1 MLKNSINQLK
11 QNILKEI
18 SNVEG
23 NFALAFLI
31 LGKNED
37 HIYINEK
44 EVFHAASTMKTPVMI
59 EVFKQAQQGKFGLD
73 DHIKIKNEF
82 KSIVDS
88 SSYSLSLSDDAGDD
102 LYKFIEKEKS
112 IRELVFE
119 MISVSSNLATN
130 ILIDLVKPKN
140 IMKTMKSIGAGDINV
155 IRGVEDIKA
164 YNKGLNNTT
173 TALDLMI
180 VYKNIAERTLVSE
193 EACNEM
199 IKILSAQKLN
209 TKIPAKLP
217 VNIKIAHKTGSVYGV
232 EHDSGIIFLPD
243 GRKYILVMLT
253 KELKNMQKGSE
264 AEANISKLIYDYI
277 IK

>member
-1 MLKNSINQLK
+1 MMKNLIIQLK

-18 SNVEG
+18 SYVDG
-23 NFALAFLI
+23 KFALAFLI
-31 LGKNED
+31 LGEYGD

-44 EVFHAASTMKTPVMI
+44 EAFHAASTMKTPVMI

-73 DHIKIKNEF
+73 DHLIIKNKF

-88 SSYSLSLSDDAGDD
+88 SPYSLSLSDDAGDE
-102 LYKFIEKEKS
+102 LYKFIGKYKS
-112 IRELVFE
+112 IHELIFE
-119 MISVSSNLATN
+119 MITVSSNLATN
-130 ILIDLVKPKN
+130 ILIDLVNPKN
-140 IMKTMKSIGAGDINV
+140 IMETMQSIGANDIQV
-155 IRGVEDIKA
+155 IRGVEDIEA

-180 VYKNIAERTLVSE
+180 IFKCIAEGILVSE

-217 VNIKIAHKTGSVYGV
+217 VNIKIAHKTGSLSGV
-232 EHDSGIIFLPD
+232 EHDSGIIYLPD

-253 KELKNMQKGSE
+253 KELKNMQKGIE
-264 AEANISKLIYDYI
+264 AEANISKLIYDYM

>member
-1 MLKNSINQLK
+1 MLRNSINQLK
-11 QNILKEI
+11 QNILDEI
-18 SNVEG
+18 SNAEG
-23 NFALAFLI
+23 IFALTFLI
-31 LGKNED
+31 LGENGD
-37 HIYINEK
+37 HILINEK
-44 EVFHAASTMKTPVMI
+44 EAFHAASTMKTPVMI
-59 EVFKQAQQGKFGLD
+59 EVFKQAQHGKFGLD
-73 DHIKIKNEF
+73 DHLIIKNEF

-88 SSYSLSLSDDAGDD
+88 SRYSLSLSDDAGDD
-102 LYKFIEKEKS
+102 LYKFIGQKKS

-119 MISVSSNLATN
+119 MITVSSNLATN
-130 ILIDLVKPKN
+130 ILIDLINPKN
-140 IMKTMKSIGAGDINV
+140 IMETMKSIGANDIRV

-180 VYKNIAERTLVSE
+180 IYKGIAEGKLVSE

-217 VNIKIAHKTGSVYGV
+217 VNIKIAHKTGSVSGV
-232 EHDSGIIFLPD
+232 EHDSGIIYLPD
-243 GRKYILVMLT
+243 GRKYVLVLLT
-253 KELKNMQKGSE
+253 KELKNMQKAIE
-264 AEANISKLIYDYI
+264 AEANISKLIYDYM